1 MIKNR
6 CSDDEVIM
14 SSFLTFLVSILIIV
28 VTVTIINEKK
38 IKQPNEIIILAFAL
52 ILGILLSVCNDFNL
66 FAATQNIINVLNTY
80 RIDKVLLEVLLCFML
95 FSGASEIKLNELK
108 KNYKPI
114 SLLAFIATFISSILF
129 GGMFYGV
136 SHLLGIDISFTLCF
150 LLGSI
155 VSPTDPIAATGILAK
170 LGLSEDLVATIAG
183 ESLFNDGIGVAIFVF
198 LESLYTNSTKE
209 NFVLVMGK
217 ELFGAVAIGFIVSIL
232 LFKVVELTDD
242 PIKHIIISL
251 IAVILCYTS
260 CEHFGFS
267 GAIACVICGIYFS
280 SMHDKYIEKNP
291 CVDCCQWYDDFWK
304 IVDTLMNYVLYALI
318 GLSFVYVVDVKYAII
333 IALAVIVI
341 NLIARFAGVFISSVL
356 VRNNPG
362 NYSDKNLSILLT
374 WSGLKGGLC
383 LALGM
388 STSSFVPSEIYD
400 YFLIAIFSIIVFT
413 TIIQGLTVPKVYEKI
428 QHSLP
433 EKL

>member
-1 MIKNR
+1 
-6 CSDDEVIM
+6 M
-14 SSFLTFLVSILIIV
+14 SNFLVFLVSILIII

-52 ILGILLSVCNDFNL
+52 ILGILLSVCKDFNL
-66 FAATQNIINVLNTY
+66 FSATQNIIDVLNTY

-114 SLLAFIATFISSILF
+114 SLLAFIATFISSIIF
-129 GGMFYGV
+129 GGMFYGIAY
-136 SHLLGIDISFTLCF
+136 LLGIKISFTLCF

-217 ELFGAVAIGFIVSIL
+217 ELFGAVAIGFVVSIL
-232 LFKVVELTDD
+232 LFKVLELTDD

-251 IAVILCYTS
+251 IAVILCYIT

-280 SMHDKYIEKNP
+280 SKHDKYIEKNP

-304 IVDTLMNYVLYALI
+304 IVDTLMNYILYALI

-333 IALAVIVI
+333 IAFAVIVI
-341 NLIARFAGVFISSVL
+341 NLIARFTGVFISSIL

>member
-1 MIKNR
+1 MAN
-6 CSDDEVIM
+6 
-14 SSFLTFLVSILIIV
+14 FLVFLVSILLIIV
-28 VTVTIINEKK
+28 IITTINEKK
-38 IKQPNEIIILAFAL
+38 IKQPNEIIILIASL
-52 ILGILLSVCNDFNL
+52 LLGILLSIFNKFEI
-66 FAATQNIINVLNTY
+66 FAVTPKIIKVLNTY

-95 FSGASEIKLNELK
+95 FSGASEIKLNELI

-114 SLLAFIATFISSILF
+114 SLLAFIATFIASSLF

-136 SHLLGIDISFTLCF
+136 AHLLGIDISFTLCF

-198 LESLYTNSTKE
+198 LESLYTNASKE
-209 NFVLVMGK
+209 NFAFVMAK
-217 ELFGAVAIGFIVSIL
+217 ELIGAIAIGFIVSIIF
-232 LFKVVELTDD
+232 FKFLELTED

-251 IAVILCYTS
+251 ISVILCYIL

-267 GAIACVICGIYFS
+267 GAIASVICGIYFS
-280 SMHDKYIEKNP
+280 SKHDKYKECNI
-291 CVDCCQWYDDFWK
+291 CVDCCDWYDDFWK
-304 IVDTLMNYVLYALI
+304 ILDTLMNYVLYVMI
-318 GLSFVYVVDVKYAII
+318 GLSFVYVVNVKFGII
-333 IALAVIVI
+333 IAVAVIVI

-356 VRNNPG
+356 IRNNPG
-362 NYSDKNLSILLT
+362 NYSDKNLTILLT

-383 LALGM
+383 LALAM
-388 STSSFVPSEIYD
+388 STSSFLPSKIYD
-400 YFLIAIFSIIVFT
+400 YFLIVAFSIIVFT
-413 TIIQGLTVPKVYEKI
+413 TIVQGLTVPKVYEKI
-428 QHSLP
+428 QHTLP